1 VPMEDRN
8 ERRRRELEEIL
19 ELRRSFGTLGRR
31 LVTRHTPIRTG
42 LGPTVVPLGAESAKA
57 DPDADARPRGDQ
69 EPELDQHQE
78 PDQELEPEPVPEPD
92 QELEPEPKPEPVP
105 VPVPVQDQKPEL
117 EPEPEPE
124 PVPVLE
130 PVQDQKPELD
140 QDWDQVSTTVR
151 RIAPIVDESYRV
163 QAAAA
168 PGAGE
173 PFRIPEPPAARR
185 RLPWL
190 WLVALVA
197 IFALG
202 MAVDRVVVQPSAK
215 AAPPASSQAAPAPSA
230 PPTSA
235 APAGPQVSVPE
246 SCLATARRADA
257 LIHLLVKRT
266 RGIELTKA
274 FQAYTVASQTCR
286 KEASSR

>member
-31 LVTRHTPIRTG
+31 LVARHTPIQTG

-57 DPDADARPRGDQ
+57 DPGADARPLGDQ
-69 EPELDQHQE
+69 EPEL
-78 PDQELEPEPVPEPD
+78 
-92 QELEPEPKPEPVP
+92 
-105 VPVPVQDQKPEL
+105 
-117 EPEPEPE
+117 
-124 PVPVLE
+124 
-130 PVQDQKPELD
+130 ELD

-163 QAAAA
+163 QAPSA

-202 MAVDRVVVQPSAK
+202 MAVDRVVAQPSAK
-215 AAPPASSQAAPAPSA
+215 APPPASSQAAPAPSA
-230 PPTSA
+230 PQTSA
-235 APAGPQVSVPE
+235 ASARPQVSVPE
-246 SCLATARRADA
+246 SCLTTAQRADV
-257 LIHLLVKRT
+257 LIDLLVKRT

-274 FQAYTVASQTCR
+274 LQAYTVASQTCR

>member
-31 LVTRHTPIRTG
+31 LVTRQTPIQTG
-42 LGPTVVPLGAESAKA
+42 LGSTVVPLGAESAKA
-57 DPDADARPRGDQ
+57 APDADARPRGDQ
-69 EPELDQHQE
+69 EPDQHQE
-78 PDQELEPEPVPEPD
+78 PEQE
-92 QELEPEPKPEPVP
+92 
-105 VPVPVQDQKPEL
+105 PEL
-117 EPEPEPE
+117 EPEPELGQE
-124 PVPVLE
+124 LE
-130 PVQDQKPELD
+130 
-140 QDWDQVSTTVR
+140 R
-151 RIAPIVDESYRV
+151 ESV
-163 QAAAA
+163 QAAVA
-168 PGAGE
+168 PGVGE

-197 IFALG
+197 VFALG
-202 MAVDRVVVQPSAK
+202 MAVDRVVVQPSAE

-230 PPTSA
+230 PQTSA
-235 APAGPQVSVPE
+235 APARPQVSAAPARPQVSVPE
-246 SCLATARRADA
+246 SCLNTAQRADA
-257 LIHLLVKRT
+257 LIDLLVKRT
-266 RGIELTKA
+266 RGIEVTKA

>member
-1 VPMEDRN
+1 VP
-8 ERRRRELEEIL
+8 
-19 ELRRSFGTLGRR
+19 
-31 LVTRHTPIRTG
+31 
-42 LGPTVVPLGAESAKA
+42 
-57 DPDADARPRGDQ
+57 
-69 EPELDQHQE
+69 E

-92 QELEPEPKPEPVP
+92 QELEPE
-105 VPVPVQDQKPEL
+105 
-117 EPEPEPE
+117 
-124 PVPVLE
+124 PVLE

-230 PPTSA
+230 PQTSA
-235 APAGPQVSVPE
+235 APAPPQVSVPE
-246 SCLATARRADA
+246 SCLITAQRADA
-257 LIHLLVKRT
+257 LIDLLVKRT
-266 RGIELTKA
+266 RGIEVTKA

>member
-69 EPELDQHQE
+69 EPELDQHKEPDQE
-78 PDQELEPEPVPEPD
+78 LEPEPEPAPDQELEPEPVPEP
-92 QELEPEPKPEPVP
+92 E
-105 VPVPVQDQKPEL
+105 
-117 EPEPEPE
+117 
-124 PVPVLE
+124 PVLE

-230 PPTSA
+230 PLTSA
-235 APAGPQVSVPE
+235 APARPQVSVPE
-246 SCLATARRADA
+246 SCLTTAQRADA
-257 LIHLLVKRT
+257 LIDLLVKRT
-266 RGIELTKA
+266 RGIEVTKA

>member
-31 LVTRHTPIRTG
+31 LVVRQTPIRTG
-42 LGPTVVPLGAESAKA
+42 LGPTVVPLGAESANA

-69 EPELDQHQE
+69 APELDQRQE
-78 PDQELEPEPVPEPD
+78 PDQKLEPEPEPD
-92 QELEPEPKPEPVP
+92 QELEPE
-105 VPVPVQDQKPEL
+105 
-117 EPEPEPE
+117 
-124 PVPVLE
+124 PVLE

-235 APAGPQVSVPE
+235 APARPQVSVPE
-246 SCLATARRADA
+246 SCLTTAQRADA
-257 LIHLLVKRT
+257 LIHLLVNRA
-266 RGIELTKA
+266 RGIEVDKA

>member
-31 LVTRHTPIRTG
+31 LVTRQTPIRSG

-92 QELEPEPKPEPVP
+92 QELEPEPVPEP
-105 VPVPVQDQKPEL
+105 DQEL
-117 EPEPEPE
+117 EPEPVPEPE
-124 PVPVLE
+124 PVLEPVLE

-215 AAPPASSQAAPAPSA
+215 AAPPAFSQAAPAPSA
-230 PPTSA
+230 PQTSA
-235 APAGPQVSVPE
+235 APARPQVSVPE
-246 SCLATARRADA
+246 SCLITAQRADA
-257 LIHLLVKRT
+257 LIDLLVKRT
-266 RGIELTKA
+266 RGIEVTKA